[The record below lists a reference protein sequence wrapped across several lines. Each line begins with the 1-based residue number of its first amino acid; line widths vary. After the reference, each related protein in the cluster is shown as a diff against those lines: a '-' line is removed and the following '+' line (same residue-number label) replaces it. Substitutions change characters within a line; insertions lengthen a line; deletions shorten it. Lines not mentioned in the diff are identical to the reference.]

1 MPSPSPGANL
11 VWIPWVLL
19 GLPLL
24 LGFQTVLPLQALL
37 LGEVFS
43 LLFSGLSLL
52 FSGLCPLSLRIARG
66 DPSARTQPPRAEEG
80 SGTASQAAFL
90 FANPRNISVL
100 PGQGGMGDPLRSQT
114 LF

>member
-37 LGEVFS
+37 LGEVF
-43 LLFSGLSLL
+43 SLL